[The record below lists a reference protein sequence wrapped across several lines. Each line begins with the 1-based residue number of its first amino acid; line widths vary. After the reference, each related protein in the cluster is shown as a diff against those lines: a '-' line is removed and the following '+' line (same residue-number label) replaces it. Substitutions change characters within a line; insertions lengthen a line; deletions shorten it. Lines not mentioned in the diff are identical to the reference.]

1 MADLIIAALIAT
13 AMAAVIWKKIK
24 DHKEGKSGCG
34 CGCSGSCSNCSS
46 RNHDSSPHIQ
56 IQNQNKNDP
65 LPGRQL
71 S

>member
-24 DHKEGKSGCG
+24 DHKEEKSGCG

-56 IQNQNKNDP
+56 I
-65 LPGRQL
+65 
-71 S
+71 

>member
-34 CGCSGSCSNCSS
+34 CSGSCSNCSS
-46 RNHDSSPHIQ
+46 RNYDSSPHIQ

-65 LPGRQL
+65 SPGRQL